1 MAVKKFKP
9 YTPSRRF
16 MTVADFSEITKTEP
30 EKSLVKPLKKTG
42 GRNNQ
47 GRISG
52 PRQDPIHRHARSR
65 ASCTRSSACWL

>member
-42 GRNNQ
+42 AEQPGADH
-47 GRISG
+47 GAL
-52 PRQDPIHRHARSR
+52 PRRRPQALVPHH
-65 ASCTRSSACWL
+65 